1 VFTEFPD
8 LSQKIEIRVWAIDP
22 IAIEV
27 DDLGVIH
34 HRVSSPSSG
43 AGSFGGSVGWAF

>member
-1 VFTEFPD
+1 VFTEFSD
-8 LSQKIEIRVWAIDP
+8 LSQKIEIHVWAIDP

-27 DDLGVIH
+27 DDLGAIH

-43 AGSFGGSVGWAF
+43 TGSFGGSVGRAF